1 MKKNITFDENKVD
14 TKLLKQLKPISQVL
28 LRALME
34 PSYASAYKNQ
44 AVEFLAE
51 AERVW
56 KNQHPERSY
65 THPGAYYLG
74 RTYQIMEAQRIIS
87 ADGHVLDPQALAA
100 PNRINGRICR
110 PRAFAPIDYE
120 NTATFK
126 KLAVPPK
133 RIKEGKIIR

>member
-1 MKKNITFDENKVD
+1 MKKFEENQVD
-14 TKLLKQLKPISQVL
+14 KKLLRQLKPISNVL

-34 PSYASAYKNQ
+34 PSYGETYKNQ

-51 AERVW
+51 AQRVW
-56 KNQHPERSY
+56 KNQHPEKAY
-65 THPGAYYLG
+65 AHPGAYYLG
-74 RTYQIMEAQRIIS
+74 RTYQMLEEQRIIS
-87 ADGHVLDPQALAA
+87 AEGHVLDPQALAA

-120 NTATFK
+120 KTATFK
-126 KLAVPPK
+126 KLGVPPK